1 MTLNLEVDLTR
12 YDSTI
17 SILPLTVTTRIEDP
31 PSASQPDRN
40 VQTMFGWVFGKK
52 IREQLTFTRK
62 TALLCYAF

>member
-40 VQTMFGWVFGKK
+40 VQTYAEHYIFLGN
-52 IREQLTFTRK
+52 IRK
-62 TALLCYAF
+62 TRMHF